1 VNVMSD
7 LLALFVGKLCAKT
20 TVTIVDSAAMVHA
33 SARPATQ
40 ERLVRST
47 PVMLVALAM
56 ASALLIHAH
65 VTQDGLMLTVV
76 PSCARIIA
84 TAYRVHAWRAL
95 ANALLVLPVRL
106 ATGVRAH
113 ITAAVMEHAMIRL
126 ENVHVH

>member
-1 VNVMSD
+1 
-7 LLALFVGKLCAKT
+7 
-20 TVTIVDSAAMVHA
+20 MVHA

-47 PVMLVALAM
+47 PVTLVALAM

-65 VTQDGLMLTVV
+65 VMQDGLMLTVA

-84 TAYRVHAWRAL
+84 TVFRVHVWRAL
-95 ANALLVLPVRL
+95 ANVLLVLPVRL
-106 ATGVRAH
+106 AKGVRAH
-113 ITAAVMEHAMIRL
+113 LTVAIMEHAMIRL